1 MATLIAKGLQDRL
14 GRTFQIQAAGMKY
27 NQSLNSV
34 ALGSDTQATGKDQ
47 FVFGR
52 ANVTDDDKAEIV
64 GGGIQSQGEQYY
76 ITEIKYTDGVQL
88 LHGVA
93 YYDNMLKSPLKV
105 VVRQIAI
112 PTAYEGSGKYL
123 AAYDIV
129 EVVQQL
135 EMNDQWYDTLARAIS
150 SGSATATR
158 EEARRYFRSFE
169 DVYEGDK
176 LLREKYGSS
185 SSYSWH
191 IEALEVTSDG
201 QYFRSKS
208 GDGHSGSGAY
218 DPNFN
223 FVTYPTR
230 KNIRTL
236 SWDGTQWNAGD
247 VTCDDGKGN
256 TISLREVASRTTGQG
271 GTTDKIINKNNSY
284 VEVYNNGE
292 GEDDEIHINIHCA
305 DPKDECQHVLNRN
318 DIDNIFGYTGQV
330 TQGSSRLVT
339 SGAVYNAL
347 QNAVSAYLPVYVS
360 LVNNGITISN
370 TGTSDS
376 THGLDALFNAA
387 SDGKIYMFNLSLSL
401 SSGEMWTMPALV
413 KVDSS
418 NQKRIAYIAT
428 GEDII
433 KVVKNLQNNSISI
446 SHENSS
452 EGPVSKFFGRA
463 SQSGSTDPASDIAI
477 VAFNI
482 DSSGVVTLA
491 SQEELVAS
499 IISQEAVGQRYI
511 VLVRLWNKATNT
523 IVEVPA
529 AAETR
534 SMTDNAQAYIGAYLN
549 VGTKCIVIRKWTESG
564 NITVVTQDLDNI
576 FAAQN

>member
-14 GRTFQIQAAGMKY
+14 GRIFQIQAAGMKY

-52 ANVTDDDKAEIV
+52 ANVTDDEKAEIV

-112 PTAYEGSGKYL
+112 PTAYESSGKYL

-135 EMNDQWYDTLARAIS
+135 EMNDQWYDSLASAMS
-150 SGSATATR
+150 SGGGTVTR
-158 EEARRYFRSFE
+158 EEARQYFRSFE

-236 SWDGTQWNAGD
+236 GWDGTQWNAGD
-247 VTCDDGKGN
+247 VTCDDGEGH
-256 TISLREVASRTTGQG
+256 TISLREVASRTPG
-271 GTTDKIINKNNSY
+271 
-284 VEVYNNGE
+284 
-292 GEDDEIHINIHCA
+292 
-305 DPKDECQHVLNRN
+305 
-318 DIDNIFGYTGQV
+318 GYTEG
-330 TQGSSRLVT
+330 
-339 SGAVYNAL
+339 
-347 QNAVSAYLPVYVS
+347 LPVFPDEVEFLIEYES
-360 LVNNGITISN
+360 GSAHITI
-370 TGTSDS
+370 TQAMTERLAIYKKL
-376 THGLDALFNAA
+376 LDLGSEERYLCAL
-387 SDGKIYMFNLSLSL
+387 
-401 SSGEMWTMPALV
+401 T
-413 KVDSS
+413 
-418 NQKRIAYIAT
+418 
-428 GEDII
+428 
-433 KVVKNLQNNSISI
+433 
-446 SHENSS
+446 
-452 EGPVSKFFGRA
+452 
-463 SQSGSTDPASDIAI
+463 IAI
-477 VAFNI
+477 DDGGENTYHYPCICEVRPERAVNGTN
-482 DSSGVVTLA
+482 GVVATFKFGPNLLELHRYVDGTETTIYHA
-491 SQEELVAS
+491 EGQEIQSL
-499 IISQEAVGQRYI
+499 
-511 VLVRLWNKATNT
+511 
-523 IVEVPA
+523 
-529 AAETR
+529 
-534 SMTDNAQAYIGAYLN
+534 
-549 VGTKCIVIRKWTESG
+549 
-564 NITVVTQDLDNI
+564 
-576 FAAQN
+576 F

>member
-1 MATLIAKGLQDRL
+1 MAQLIAKGLRDKSSGKEVL
-14 GRTFQIQAAGMKY
+14 IQGAGTKFY
-27 NQSLNSV
+27 EALNAIAIGTDTV
-34 ALGSDTQATGKDQ
+34 AIGNSQ

-52 ANVTDDDKAEIV
+52 SNVAMRNKVEIV
-64 GGGIQSQGEQYY
+64 GAGSSAIGEYSLKTY
-76 ITEIKYTDGVQL
+76 TAAGFYADTVYESKKDEIKSLGDIEISYWKSAEG
-88 LHGVA
+88 
-93 YYDNMLKSPLKV
+93 YLKSSIVPHTQQNTLTTYEIYKV
-105 VVRQIAI
+105 VKVNKGAQEYTYAGNT
-112 PTAYEGSGKYL
+112 P
-123 AAYDIV
+123 V
-129 EVVQQL
+129 EIKVGDVL
-135 EMNDQWYDTLARAIS
+135 IRAK
-150 SGSATATR
+150 GGN
-158 EEARRYFRSFE
+158 EN
-169 DVYEGDK
+169 
-176 LLREKYGSS
+176 L
-185 SSYSWH
+185 
-191 IEALEVTSDG
+191 
-201 QYFRSKS
+201 
-208 GDGHSGSGAY
+208 SGAL
-218 DPNFN
+218 
-223 FVTYPTR
+223 FVFANDYLYLRPEDNPDAYRKNPDEYVHTFSIFTTTVYAVSAAKNTSFGP

-247 VTCDDGKGN
+247 VTCDDGHGGL
-256 TISLREVASRTTGQG
+256 ISLRELALRNPGGEG
-271 GTTDKIINKNNSY
+271 GTSDMIINGQNSY
-284 VEVYNNGE
+284 IKVVDNGGEV
-292 GEDDEIHINIHCA
+292 DDEIRIGLHCA
-305 DPKDECQHVLNRN
+305 NQVDECQHVLNR
-318 DIDNIFGYTGQV
+318 DDVDNIFGYTGQV

-339 SGAVYNAL
+339 SGAVYTAL

-360 LVNNGITISN
+360 LLNNGVAIST

-387 SDGKIYMFNLSLSL
+387 SDGKIYMFNLSLSI

-446 SHENSS
+446 SHENSA
-452 EGPVSKFFGRA
+452 EGPVSKFFGRS

-477 VAFNI
+477 VAFDI

-491 SQEELVAS
+491 SQKELVAS

-529 AAETR
+529 VAETR